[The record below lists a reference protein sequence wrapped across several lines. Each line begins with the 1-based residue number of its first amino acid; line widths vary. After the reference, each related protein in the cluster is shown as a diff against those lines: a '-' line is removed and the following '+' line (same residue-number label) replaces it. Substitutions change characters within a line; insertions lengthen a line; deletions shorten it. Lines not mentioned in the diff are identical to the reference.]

1 MMKSIKK
8 RLVCTIIFTLLACLF
23 LQGCSKNEQDVV
35 QIREYAKITT
45 DLQVTPDHK
54 PRAYMMAMT
63 ESLCYFVE
71 ETIEEQQGED
81 NVHAKLYAKT
91 LSGKDVPGVVAQI
104 EGLAVLAFHSSK
116 DTSGQDILCVLT
128 REEDKCVLT
137 EYSPTGI
144 VLKQFEVVDQD
155 FVRANMGDILRC
167 QDGIY
172 VGFNANI
179 MYIFDDNGNVLSSIE
194 PPESYFQRGLVL
206 KNGDVYV
213 TYLKKQG
220 VESFIAKVDVKTG
233 ALSEKAAVS
242 GNVTFLCEDKGGQ
255 LFIIKDKEL
264 CRFDIVTQ
272 KSEKILDLVSYN
284 VYEQDICAWDVTDD
298 SFRILSWELGS
309 EKTPVEL
316 IVLSPKSEEQI
327 QQEKEEIKNAPLEKG
342 KYDEAGK
349 RIITMYDPYKFCL
362 DDIVETFNKNN
373 DKYTV
378 VVESGDYNVET
389 RLAAK
394 DSPDLLFSVMGSD
407 VEQFQESGYLE
418 DLTPYI
424 KKSEIVSMEDLHE
437 SVVNYFSFERGLYA
451 LPQYCSIETL
461 MCLKSQVGERTGW
474 TVEEFLTWLKENPDV
489 KGTNGLDKWNILNY
503 CLCGNMNSY
512 VNFEKGTA
520 DLTGEKFKS
529 LLEEVKSLKLD
540 EKGYF
545 YTVNNECDTEG
556 TQLFNS
562 YVSSLRNVAE
572 LEYIFGEQLVNMGYP
587 CDSGEKTVLVTCTS
601 NLSIL
606 SRSECKEGAF
616 AFIEHYLTY
625 DNQWRVTEPIYE
637 GTLWTLKSRW
647 NKEYEAVNVYKVP
660 YLGENGKIEYTEF
673 EITPEN
679 KEMVSEMLENATP
692 DTYEMMLIR
701 DIIWEEAQPYFLGQK
716 DLDTVCD
723 IMQSRVSILLSER
736 R

>member
-63 ESLCYFVE
+63 DSFCYFVE
-71 ETIEEQQGED
+71 ETFEEQQEESIS
-81 NVHAKLYAKT
+81 HAKLYSKPLNGEAE
-91 LSGKDVPGVVAQI
+91 PAVVAEI
-104 EGLAVLAFHSSK
+104 VGMAVLAFHSSK

-220 VESFIAKVDVKTG
+220 AESFIAKVDVKTG
-233 ALSEKAAVS
+233 VLSEKTVIT
-242 GNVTFLCEDKGGQ
+242 GNVGFLCEDKEGQ

-264 CRFDIVTQ
+264 CRFDIATQ
-272 KSEKILDLVSYN
+272 KSENVLDLAGYN
-284 VYEQDICAWDVTDD
+284 IYEQDICAWDVTDD

-327 QQEKEEIKNAPLEKG
+327 QREKEEMKNAPLEKG
-342 KYDEAGK
+342 KYDENGK
-349 RIITMYDPYKFCL
+349 RIITLYDPYGMSL
-362 DDIVETFNKNN
+362 DDVVENFNKNN
-373 DKYTV
+373 DLYTV
-378 VVESGDYNVET
+378 VVDSGNENIET
-389 RLAAK
+389 RLASS
-394 DSPDLLFSVMGSD
+394 DSPDLFFSLLGYS
-407 VEQFQESGYLE
+407 VENYQESGYLE

-424 KKSEIVSMEDLHE
+424 EKSEILSMENLQE
-437 SVVNYFSFERGLYA
+437 SVVNYFTFDGGLYA

-461 MCLKSQVGERTGW
+461 MCLKSQVGDRTGW
-474 TVEEFLTWLKENPDV
+474 TVEEFLAWLKENPDV
-489 KGTNGLDKWNILNY
+489 KSECGLSKWNLLSY
-503 CLCGNMNSY
+503 CLCGNMDCY
-512 VNFEKGTA
+512 VDFEQGTA
-520 DLTGEKFKS
+520 DLTGEKFRK
-529 LLEEVKSLKLD
+529 LLEEIKS
-540 EKGYF
+540 
-545 YTVNNECDTEG
+545 
-556 TQLFNS
+556 
-562 YVSSLRNVAE
+562 
-572 LEYIFGEQLVNMGYP
+572 M
-587 CDSGEKTVLVTCTS
+587 
-601 NLSIL
+601 NL
-606 SRSECKEGAF
+606 
-616 AFIEHYLTY
+616 
-625 DNQWRVTEPIYE
+625 N
-637 GTLWTLKSRW
+637 
-647 NKEYEAVNVYKVP
+647 
-660 YLGENGKIEYTEF
+660 ENGQVYS
-673 EITPEN
+673 
-679 KEMVSEMLENATP
+679 VNA
-692 DTYEMMLIR
+692 E
-701 DIIWEEAQPYFLGQK
+701 
-716 DLDTVCD
+716 
-723 IMQSRVSILLSER
+723 
-736 R
+736 

>member
-1 MMKSIKK
+1 MMKSIKN
-8 RLVCTIIFTLLACLF
+8 RLVYILTYLLLVCLF
-23 LQGCSKNEQDVV
+23 LQGCTRKESDSV
-35 QIREYAKITT
+35 QIREYTKITT
-45 DLQVTPDHK
+45 DLEITPNYF
-54 PRAYMMAMT
+54 PNIYQMT
-63 ESLCYFVE
+63 MTDSFCYFV
-71 ETIEEQQGED
+71 EEQQGED

-91 LSGKDVPGVVAQI
+91 LSGKDAPGVVAQI
-104 EGLAVLAFHSSK
+104 EGMAVLAFHSSK

-128 REEDKCVLT
+128 REENNCVLT
-137 EYSPTGI
+137 EYSLTGS
-144 VLKQFEVVDQD
+144 VLKQFTVLDED
-155 FVRANMGDILRC
+155 FVRANVGDILRC
-167 QDGIY
+167 RDGIY

-179 MYIFDDNGNVLSSIE
+179 LYVFDDKGNVLSSIE
-194 PPESYFQRGLVL
+194 LPEFYFQHGMVSDS
-206 KNGDVYV
+206 GEVYV
-213 TYLKKQG
+213 ACLGKQG
-220 VESFIAKVDVKTG
+220 DESLLAKVNVKTG
-233 ALSEKAAVS
+233 ALSEKITIS
-242 GNVTFLCEDKGGQ
+242 GKLGFICQDKEGQ
-255 LFIIKDKEL
+255 IFFIKDKEL
-264 CRFDIVTQ
+264 CRLDIASQ
-272 KSEKILDLVSYN
+272 KTEKVLDLVGYN
-284 VYEQDICAWDVTDD
+284 IFEQDICELDIGDEGI
-298 SFRILSWELGS
+298 RILSHGVES
-309 EKTPVEL
+309 EKAPIEL

-342 KYDEAGK
+342 KYDETGK

-437 SVVNYFSFERGLYA
+437 SVVNYFSFEGGLYA
-451 LPQYCSIETL
+451 LPQFCSMETF
-461 MCLKSQVGERTGW
+461 MCLKSQVGERNGW
-474 TVEEFLTWLKENPDV
+474 TVEEFLAWLKENPNV
-489 KGTNGLDKWNILNY
+489 KGTNGLEKWNILNY

-520 DLTGEKFKS
+520 DLNGGEFKS

-679 KEMVSEMLENATP
+679 KEMVSEMLENAVP

-701 DIIWEEAQPYFLGQK
+701 DIIWEEAQPYFLEQK